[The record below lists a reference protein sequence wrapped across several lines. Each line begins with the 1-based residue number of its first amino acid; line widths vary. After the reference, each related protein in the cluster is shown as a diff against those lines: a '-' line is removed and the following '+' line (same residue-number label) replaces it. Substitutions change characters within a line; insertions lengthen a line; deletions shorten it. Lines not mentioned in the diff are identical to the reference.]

1 MSSLVTQYEALKGKY
16 PGQFWLMFAG
26 MLISTIG
33 TSMVWPFMMIYIT
46 RHLGLSVTL
55 AASLMSLNAF
65 IGVVASFIAGPI
77 VDRIGRKGV
86 LVFSLFGN
94 GVVYFLYSQAT
105 DVWGIGFLMALSGI
119 FNPIYRL
126 SSDAMMA
133 DLIPARD
140 RPDAYALMRMSHNL
154 GIAIGPAIGGVVAA
168 TSYAIAF
175 SAAAVGL
182 CVFGMLLLFFAR
194 ESMPAIVP
202 GAGRPVSEP
211 LGGYGRVIKDRAFLL
226 FNLAVVL
233 MTICASLI
241 WVLMPVHA
249 NGIYGIT
256 EDRYG
261 LLPMTNALMVVFLQ
275 VLVTRQTKKFKPLT
289 VLAYGSLIYA
299 AAVSSVALARDFWGF
314 WISMVIMS
322 IGELILVPTA
332 TTFAANLAPV
342 DMRGRYMSVYSLTW
356 PAASGTGPLMG
367 GILNDSAGPFA
378 PWLAGGVSGL
388 LASLLYFR
396 LAWKARRKSATP
408 TADEEEIKSQSIG

>member
-1 MSSLVTQYEALKGKY
+1 MTSLVTQYEHLKGKY
-16 PGQFWLMFAG
+16 PSQFWLMFAG
-26 MLISTIG
+26 MLISTVG

-46 RHLGLSVTL
+46 KHLGLSVTL

-65 IGVVASFIAGPI
+65 IGVLASFIAGPI

-105 DVWGIGFLMALSGI
+105 GIWGIGFLMALSGV

-133 DLIPARD
+133 DLIPPKD

-154 GIAIGPAIGGVVAA
+154 GIAVGPAIGGVVAA

-175 SAAAVGL
+175 SAAATGL
-182 CVFGMLLLFFAR
+182 CVFGLLLLFFAR
-194 ESMPAIVP
+194 ESMPVVVP
-202 GAGRPVSEP
+202 GAGQPAREP
-211 LGGYGRVIKDRAFLL
+211 LGGYERIIKDRTFLL

-249 NGIYGIT
+249 NSIYGIT

-289 VLAYGSLIYA
+289 VLAFGSIIYA

-314 WISMVIMS
+314 WTSMCIMS

-332 TTFAANLAPV
+332 TTFAANLAPA

-356 PAASGTGPLMG
+356 PAASGTGPLVG
-367 GILNDSAGPFA
+367 GILNDLVGPFA
-378 PWLAGGVSGL
+378 PWLAGGVSGV
-388 LASLLYFR
+388 LASLVYLR
-396 LAWKARRKSATP
+396 LAWKTRRENNAPFSG
-408 TADEEEIKSQSIG
+408 EQEV